1 MSWWIMPTTADI
13 GLRAF
18 CADAPGA
25 MSEAAIGLQS
35 IQLSPKGTDSAA
47 SLPKTNDEWT
57 VEFSGDDLERGL
69 VRWLEEVLYRGSAE
83 GQWLCESEL
92 VVADG
97 RIVAQVSWA
106 DADMIEREVEVKAIT
121 LHELALIEV
130 AEGEVIPGVDSDIP
144 SFEGPGWMAQVV
156 FDI

>member
-1 MSWWIMPTTADI
+1 MSWWILPTTADI
-13 GLRAF
+13 GLRTF
-18 CADAPGA
+18 CNDAVGA
-25 MSEAAIGLQS
+25 MAEAAMGLQE
-35 IQLSPKGTDSAA
+35 IQMSPRGAESMAL
-47 SLPKTNDEWT
+47 LPRTADKWI

-83 GQWLCESEL
+83 GQWMCESEL

-97 RIVAQVSWA
+97 RIVAQVLWA

-121 LHELALIEV
+121 LHELALMEV
-130 AEGEVIPGVDSDIP
+130 AEGEIIPGVDSDIP

>member
-1 MSWWIMPTTADI
+1 M
-13 GLRAF
+13 
-18 CADAPGA
+18 
-25 MSEAAIGLQS
+25 
-35 IQLSPKGTDSAA
+35 
-47 SLPKTNDEWT
+47 PKTNDEWT
-57 VEFSGDDLERGL
+57 VEFSGGDLERGL

-83 GQWLCESEL
+83 GQWLCESKL
-92 VVADG
+92 VVEDG
-97 RIVAQVSWA
+97 RIVAQVTWA

>member
-1 MSWWIMPTTADI
+1 MSWWILPTTADI

-18 CADAPGA
+18 CADATGA

-83 GQWLCESEL
+83 GQWLCES
-92 VVADG
+92 
-97 RIVAQVSWA
+97 
-106 DADMIEREVEVKAIT
+106 
-121 LHELALIEV
+121 
-130 AEGEVIPGVDSDIP
+130 
-144 SFEGPGWMAQVV
+144 
-156 FDI
+156 

>member
-18 CADAPGA
+18 CTDAPGA
-25 MSEAAIGLQS
+25 MYEAAVGLQS
-35 IQLSPKGTDSAA
+35 IQLSSKGADSAT
-47 SLPKTNDEWT
+47 SLPRTTEEWT
-57 VEFSGDDLERGL
+57 VEFAGGDLERGM

-83 GQWLCESEL
+83 GQWLCEAEL
-92 VVADG
+92 AVTDS

-106 DADMIEREVEVKAIT
+106 DADLIEREVEVKAIT

-130 AEGEVIPGVDSDIP
+130 AEGEVIPGVKPDIP

>member
-1 MSWWIMPTTADI
+1 MSWWILPTTADI

-18 CADAPGA
+18 CNDAAGA
-25 MSEAAIGLQS
+25 MTEATLGLQA
-35 IQLSPKGTDSAA
+35 IQMSPIGAESAA
-47 SLPKTNDEWT
+47 SLPRKIEEWT
-57 VEFSGDDLERGL
+57 AEIVDADLERGM

-97 RIVAQVSWA
+97 TIVAQVSWA
-106 DADMIEREVEVKAIT
+106 DADLIEREVEVKAVT
-121 LHELALIEV
+121 MHELALVGV
-130 AEGEVIPGVDSDIP
+130 AEGEVIPGVEPDIP

>member
-1 MSWWIMPTTADI
+1 
-13 GLRAF
+13 
-18 CADAPGA
+18 

-35 IQLSPKGTDSAA
+35 IQLSPKGNDSAA
-47 SLPKTNDEWT
+47 SLPKTEDEWI
-57 VEFSGDDLERGL
+57 VEYSGDDLERGL

-92 VVADG
+92 VVDDG

-106 DADMIEREVEVKAIT
+106 NADMIEREVEVKAIT

>member
-1 MSWWIMPTTADI
+1 MSWWILPTTADI
-13 GLRAF
+13 GLRTF
-18 CADAPGA
+18 CNDAVGA
-25 MSEAAIGLQS
+25 MTEATLGLQA
-35 IQLSPKGTDSAA
+35 IQMSPRGAKSMAL
-47 SLPKTNDEWT
+47 LPKTDDEWT
-57 VEFSGDDLERGL
+57 VEFSGGDLERGL

-92 VVADG
+92 VVTDG

>member
-18 CADAPGA
+18 CTDAPGA
-25 MSEAAIGLQS
+25 MYEAAVGLQS
-35 IQLSPKGTDSAA
+35 IQLSSKGADSAT
-47 SLPKTNDEWT
+47 SLPRTTEEWT
-57 VEFSGDDLERGL
+57 VEFTGGDLERGM

-83 GQWLCESEL
+83 GQWMCEAEL
-92 VVADG
+92 AVTDG

-106 DADMIEREVEVKAIT
+106 DADLIEREVEVKAIT

-130 AEGEVIPGVDSDIP
+130 AEGEVIPGVEPDIP

>member
-1 MSWWIMPTTADI
+1 MPTTADI

-47 SLPKTNDEWT
+47 SLPKTDDEWI
-57 VEFSGDDLERGL
+57 VEFSGGDLERGL

-92 VVADG
+92 AVADG
-97 RIVAQVSWA
+97 KIVAQVSWA